1 MSPRFGLTGGIGSG
15 KSTVAALLVDCGAA
29 LVDTDAISRALTAP
43 GGAALPALQAAFGV
57 TIVGADG
64 AMDRERMRA
73 LAFGDGAAK
82 ARLEAILHPL
92 IGAEAAQQAA
102 AAGERPLV
110 FDVPLL
116 TESSHWRHRV
126 DRVLVVDCAEAT
138 QVERVRQRSGW
149 SEDAVW
155 RVIALQAPRAA
166 RRAIADSVIV
176 NQGLSLAQLATE
188 VQALW
193 ALWVASAPSARGP
206 DHGPGASAVEQSTRA
221 PAC

>member
-1 MSPRFGLTGGIGSG
+1 MPPRFGLTGGIGSG
-15 KSTVAALLVDCGAA
+15 KSTVAALLVECGAA

-43 GGAALPALQAAFGV
+43 GGAALPALAAAFGA

-73 LAFGDGAAK
+73 LAFGDATARS
-82 ARLEAILHPL
+82 RLEAILHPL
-92 IGAEAAQQAA
+92 IGAEATRQAA
-102 AAGERPLV
+102 LAGERPLV

-116 TESSHWRHRV
+116 TESSHWRRRV

-155 RVIALQAPRAA
+155 RVIALQSPRAA
-166 RRAIADSVIV
+166 RRAIADAVIV
-176 NQGLSLAQLATE
+176 NDGLSLAQLATE
-188 VQALW
+188 VRALW
-193 ALWVASAPSARGP
+193 TLWVASPVSA
-206 DHGPGASAVEQSTRA
+206 HGFDRRPATDAVEQSPRA